1 MGRPGEVAL
10 LLALFVLLGT
20 IHSTRA
26 QYDDYDDYGFDEDDY
41 DYDDDWEEGED
52 GYEEELAVSSNWGHP
67 ACSDIDFDN
76 DGIIDL
82 VDDDDDNDGIP
93 DDEDPD
99 DDNDGV
105 PDDEDPD
112 DDNDG
117 IPDELEGNLEDIQQP
132 LRSDVPGTPPLAGPH
147 NKEFTP
153 MCNNENCWIR
163 VDWEPPPRTT
173 WMSCLLGYR
182 VGFRK
187 RGQHDWT
194 WMNDEGTH
202 RDLRS
207 DKLFFFEEAEG
218 TNHSLTIRNLEYA
231 SEYEVEIEVFN
242 PYTSIGAVP
251 WSADIRKV
259 DTPPGIKVPDCIF
272 SSNLNPT
279 EPCRDASVPEPDK
292 FVESSEN
299 SLSLHLGGWQE
310 ANCDTI
316 FFTVDQR

>member
-1 MGRPGEVAL
+1 MKMGRPGEVAL
-10 LLALFVLLGT
+10 LLALFVLLGSL
-20 IHSTRA
+20 HVTRA
-26 QYDDYDDYGFDEDDY
+26 QYDHYDDYDYEEEDY
-41 DYDDDWEEGED
+41 DYDDDYEEGED
-52 GYEEELAVSSNWGHP
+52 GYEEELADSSG
-67 ACSDIDFDN
+67 SIDYDG

-117 IPDELEGNLEDIQQP
+117 IPDELEGNPEGLQQP
-132 LRSDVPGTPPLAGPH
+132 PRPDVPGTPPLAGPH

-153 MCNNENCWIR
+153 MCDNENCWIR

-218 TNHSLTIRNLEYA
+218 SNHSLTIRNLDYA

-251 WSADIRKV
+251 WSADISLV
-259 DTPPGIKVPDCIF
+259 DTPAGIKVPD
-272 SSNLNPT
+272 
-279 EPCRDASVPEPDK
+279 
-292 FVESSEN
+292 
-299 SLSLHLGGWQE
+299 
-310 ANCDTI
+310 
-316 FFTVDQR
+316 